1 MRMGILT
8 VGLAVLAVTAVA
20 AQTVNLPISRVVLFS
35 SGVGYFEREGTVEGN
50 ATVELSFRVEQIN
63 DILKSLVL
71 QDLDGGIIAPVTYAP
86 QDPLRRTLSAFAVD
100 ISDNPGVAELWD
112 RLRGARARVITDM
125 TIEGVVFGA
134 EEQYKAVGDQMMPF
148 DVLNIM
154 TIDGLVS
161 IPLSQVTYFTLLD
174 PKLDED
180 LRKALAAIDTARDV
194 TKRPVTLSFM
204 GEGGRAVRV
213 GYLLETPV
221 WKTSY
226 RLVSDD
232 EGLFL
237 QGWAIVEN
245 TTDDDW
251 EAVALTMVSGQ
262 PVSFIQD
269 LYPPLYSPR
278 VRVPPSV
285 HAAARPRVWE
295 GAMERM
301 EEPAAEPEADRVAMA
316 PMAAPAP
323 GMMAGMG
330 AAGPAGPAGPRGER
344 GPVAAG
350 RMRLAEAGVDAMAE
364 ASRVGAL
371 FQYAVAQ
378 PVTIPRQRSAMI
390 PIVNTRIEGEK
401 LSVYS
406 QAADARRPM
415 NGLLLKNTTDL
426 HLMAGAITV
435 FDGGVYGGDALIED
449 IPAGDERLLT
459 YAVDLTLEVEP
470 QTKIRDAEFLSAS
483 MQRGIVTIRRRH
495 HSEMSYNIK
504 STAQEDRVVL
514 VEHPLRDGWEL
525 VEPEKADERTRSAH
539 RFRVPVEAGKTAAL
553 KVVETRPISELVR
566 ITDRDLDQVRL
577 LLQMPQI
584 SPTLREALA
593 AVVAMQTELATLA
606 AQRAEKETR
615 IKEIEAEQERIRKN
629 MAELDRQSQLYRQYV
644 EKFTEQE
651 QEFEQLRGEV
661 RELRATEDEK
671 RKAMQDF
678 IMGLNIQ

>member
-1 MRMGILT
+1 MRTSILT
-8 VGLAVLAVTAVA
+8 VGLVALAVGAMA

-50 ATVELSFRVEQIN
+50 ATMELSFRVEQIN

-86 QDPLRRTLSAFAVD
+86 QDPLHRTLSAFAVN
-100 ISDNPGVAELWD
+100 IADNPSVAELWN

-134 EEQYKAVGDQMMPF
+134 EEQYKAVGDQMMPY
-148 DVLNIM
+148 DVLNIV

-161 IPLSQVTYFTLLD
+161 VPLSQVTYFTLLD

-194 TKRPVTLSFM
+194 SKRPVTLSFM

-226 RLVSDD
+226 RLVSDE

-251 EAVALTMVSGQ
+251 DAVGLTMVSGQ
-262 PVSFIQD
+262 PVSFIQN
-269 LYPPLYSPR
+269 LYPPLYVRR
-278 VRVPPSV
+278 VQVPPSV
-285 HAAARPRVWE
+285 HVPARPRVWE
-295 GAMERM
+295 GAIERM
-301 EEPAAEPEADRVAMA
+301 DELEAEPEAELALA
-316 PMAAPAP
+316 PRAAPAP
-323 GMMAGMG
+323 EGPMG
-330 AAGPAGPAGPRGER
+330 AVGPAGPAGPAGPRGER
-344 GPVAAG
+344 GPVAA
-350 RMRLAEAGVDAMAE
+350 RARLADVGVDAMAQ

-371 FQYAVAQ
+371 FQYAIGQ

-406 QAADARRPM
+406 RAADAKRPM

-435 FDGGVYGGDALIED
+435 FDGGAYGGDALIED
-449 IPAGDERLLT
+449 IPAGDDRLVT

-470 QTKIRDAEFLSAS
+470 QTKVHDAEFRSAS
-483 MQRGIVTIRRRH
+483 MKGGVVTVTHKDR
-495 HSEMSYNIK
+495 SEMVYNIK
-504 STAQEDRVVL
+504 STAQEERVVL
-514 VEHPLRDGWEL
+514 IEHPLRERWEL
-525 VEPEKADERTRSAH
+525 IEPEQFDERTRSAY
-539 RFRVPVEAGKTAAL
+539 RFRVPVEAGGTASIS
-553 KVVETRPISELVR
+553 VVEERPISRLVR
-566 ITDRDLDQVRL
+566 ITDSDIGEVRIL
-577 LLQMPQI
+577 LEMPQI
-584 SPTLREALA
+584 SPTLREALEA
-593 AVVAMQTELATLA
+593 IVAMQSELATLA
-606 AQRAEKETR
+606 AQRSEKETR
-615 IKEIEAEQERIRKN
+615 IKEIEDEQARIRNN
-629 MAELDRQSQLYRQYV
+629 MRELDRASQLYRQYV

-661 RELRATEDEK
+661 RDLRAVENEK
-671 RKAMQDF
+671 RTAMREF
-678 IMGLNIQ
+678 ITGLNIE